1 MKFNSEQFRRSIQ
14 AGFIAFMILEF
25 VLAIFGDLIPAGMI
39 NFCRQFGFDPRQSQ
53 WVAVFTGIIITASV
67 YVRYAIRQSSL
78 RSDLTFQGF
87 LHQQDVLRTDLGE
100 WADLEVFN
108 NWYKAENGYVGR
120 SQEEPVTMVDFTT
133 VAESEEGSTFASK
146 TVFLLLDQAGQI
158 PDFNLQNRTFFS
170 ELMVA
175 LFAGGKHF
183 MPIEQVLIPTRISSE
198 SKRLVEEFN
207 RYYYCPVASDNVS
220 CRILSEELLSCLTRN
235 PGWSVECKEGRMAL
249 WNNKRITSAEARQDA
264 LKQVLE
270 IKQALCA
277 AAQKNLTA
285 QISGSPLF
293 KIHEIKAGGGGS
305 LGLFGGFIL
314 GGFIAMSLFTLVAL
328 RMPVILRDHFMLFWF
343 LMIGIC
349 LYGVYYG
356 IFGPRRWR
364 IARLY
369 KSHGSS

>member
-14 AGFIAFMILEF
+14 AGFIVFMILEF
-25 VLAIFGDLIPAGMI
+25 FLAILGDLIPAGLI

-53 WVAVFTGIIITASV
+53 MVAVLTGIIVTTSV
-67 YVRYAIRQSSL
+67 CVRDSIRQQSL

-108 NWYKAENGYVGR
+108 NCYKVENGYIGR
-120 SQEEPVTMVDFTT
+120 FQEEPLIMVDFTT
-133 VAESEEGSTFASK
+133 VAESEEGSTFATK
-146 TVFLLLDQAGQI
+146 TVFLLLDQAGQV
-158 PDFNLQNRTFFS
+158 PDFNLQNRTFLS

-183 MPIEQVLIPTRISSE
+183 MSTEQVLIPTRISRE
-198 SKRLVEEFN
+198 SKNLVEQFN
-207 RYYYCPVASDNVS
+207 RYYYCPVASDDVS
-220 CRILSEELLSCLTRN
+220 CRILSEELLRCLTRN
-235 PGWSVECKEGRMAL
+235 PGWSMECKERRMAL
-249 WNNKRITSAEARQDA
+249 WNNRRITSVEARQDA
-264 LKQVLE
+264 LKQALE

-277 AAQKNLTA
+277 AAQKDLTA
-285 QISGSPLF
+285 QTSRSPLF
-293 KIHEIKAGGGGS
+293 EIHEIKAGGGGS
-305 LGLFGGFIL
+305 LGFFGGFIL
-314 GGFIAMSLFTLVAL
+314 GGFIAMSLFTVVAL

-349 LYGVYYG
+349 MYGVYYA

-369 KSHGSS
+369 KSHE